1 MKLLFI
7 LCVLFSAA
15 FATVDDVSVTN
26 FKVGILAKDQV
37 PDGENLKNVVVH
49 SKLPTELKADA
60 SQRLYVSF
68 NIAKKSDNAK
78 VKPQQVFLRFVAQ
91 NGEDVVLVVK
101 EDSNGNYVYDTIL
114 RTASK
119 SFRNLSG
126 NFKISLLVG
135 DVTIK
140 NPINWHFADIDASL
154 PTVYESAPKSQE
166 VRYEPLNEITHE
178 FRQPEKRPSAVISDL
193 FTVICLSPL
202 VVLFGLWAQI
212 GINFQ
217 NAPASPW
224 VPIFHVGLAGIFGLY
239 VLFWVQFDMFETLK
253 YLSVLGFFTF
263 VAGNR
268 VLRALSETKEKS
280 E

>member
-7 LCVLFSAA
+7 LSVLFTAT
-15 FATVDDVSVTN
+15 FATVDDVAVTN

-49 SKLPTELKADA
+49 SKLPNELKADA

-68 NIAKKSDNAK
+68 NLVKKSDNAK
-78 VKPQQVFLRFVAQ
+78 IKPQQVFLRFVAQ
-91 NGEDVVLVVK
+91 DGEDVVLVVK
-101 EDSNGNYVYDTIL
+101 DDSNGNYVYDTVL

-126 NFKISLLVG
+126 QFKISLLVG

-140 NPINWHFADIDASL
+140 NPINWNFADIDASL
-154 PTVYESAPKSQE
+154 PTVYEPTPKSQQ

-202 VVLFGLWAQI
+202 VVLIGLWLQI

-239 VLFWVQFDMFETLK
+239 FLFWVQFNMFETLK